1 MDRANVDTDQII
13 PKQFLKRIE
22 RTGFGQFLFFDWRFH
37 DDGTTNPEF
46 ELNDP
51 ALANASILV
60 ARENFGSG
68 SSREHAVWALDD
80 YGFRCVVS
88 SKFADIF
95 FNNSFKNGLLPIV
108 LTEEEIDLIFE
119 LNSQNGPL
127 EMSVNLQEQSV
138 QIGDR
143 FTAHFEIDQFRKDCL
158 LKGIDDIGSTLSHL
172 DHIKDFEAKRG
183 YPAVD

>member
-1 MDRANVDTDQII
+1 M
-13 PKQFLKRIE
+13 
-22 RTGFGQFLFFDWRFH
+22 
-37 DDGTTNPEF
+37 
-46 ELNDP
+46 
-51 ALANASILV
+51 
-60 ARENFGSG
+60 
-68 SSREHAVWALDD
+68 
-80 YGFRCVVS
+80 
-88 SKFADIF
+88 
-95 FNNSFKNGLLPIV
+95 

-119 LNSQNGPL
+119 LNSKNGPL

-158 LKGIDDIGSTLSHL
+158 LNGIDDIGSTLSHL